1 MLFGDGPKGNEFAHA
16 GISENNVDSPLHLGD
31 GVVETIK
38 VGQLGDVAL
47 NSRNVGA
54 DSLHGLVEFLLATA
68 RYEDIGTLF
77 DEKFCRSEPNPFRSA
92 GDDGGLAFE
101 LFGHCLS
108 PLLLSYPLGRRTR
121 NDPTNPFQN
130 KPALS
135 GTLARATS
143 TVFRA
148 SLNSL
153 ILPFSATRRAKKS

>member
-1 MLFGDGPKGNEFAHA
+1 MLFSNGSKLNEFAHA
-16 GISENNVDSPLHLGD
+16 GIRENNVDSPLHLGD

-92 GDDGGLAFE
+92 GHAGRLAFE
-101 LFGHCLS
+101 LFIH
-108 PLLLSYPLGRRTR
+108 LL
-121 NDPTNPFQN
+121 
-130 KPALS
+130 A
-135 GTLARATS
+135 
-143 TVFRA
+143 
-148 SLNSL
+148 
-153 ILPFSATRRAKKS
+153 